1 MELGKKIAEIREKHA
16 ITQTDLAKICNVTRQ
31 TISNWENGKSYPDLE
46 TIVLLSDTFDVSL
59 DELLKGDRKMV
70 KKFTKE
76 QKQGRHA
83 YLLVC
88 VLVVIWY
95 VFAFVPGFFYN
106 ALPASLIKAFNIL
119 SWILNLLVVI
129 LVILQQ
135 NKYTVS
141 SDSKG
146 LIDAEWFRLV
156 VGATGFL
163 CYLGSFIMFSRSVAF
178 SSAFGIVG
186 ASLIWW
192 LIFTRNPVFRDNEN
206 ATADKNNSSTKLW
219 IYASFVLIVAAFVLG
234 IGTLMSGGEGNSH
247 HHSMFGE
254 DYDAYLDQDIKVPDK
269 FDGYKLDPGAVK
281 RAGDDISQDGQNAY
295 RYFILK
301 YPNNEKVE
309 HKTKDGIEYAD
320 KGERLE
326 LRFGR
331 TDGNWAPYFSF
342 NMEDLEADF
351 SKERMAAENSGGI
364 AGIEKTE
371 YKGAKIWVYDRIRM
385 WDDEDHTDYS
395 WISPNMAEW
404 QRKSIMEYTWTE
416 FKDAEVFCFDTE
428 TNTFFL
434 LRYAGEDFVATRS
447 GDDYEGWELVYE
459 RDYCMLSREKALE
472 YIKAVIDENR

>member
-1 MELGKKIAEIREKHA
+1 MRIIAGVRYGINVRYAINTDNYIFVQDASMQLITSIMESKLVGI
-16 ITQTDLAKICNVTRQ
+16 NVTRAYVRDVKTEYAAHLLGYVGLMTQ
-31 TISNWENGKSYPDLE
+31 AEYEKYSRLE
-46 TIVLLSDTFDVSL
+46 
-59 DELLKGDRKMV
+59 
-70 KKFTKE
+70 
-76 QKQGRHA
+76 
-83 YLLVC
+83 
-88 VLVVIWY
+88 
-95 VFAFVPGFFYN
+95 
-106 ALPASLIKAFNIL
+106 
-119 SWILNLLVVI
+119 
-129 LVILQQ
+129 
-135 NKYTVS
+135 
-141 SDSKG
+141 
-146 LIDAEWFRLV
+146 
-156 VGATGFL
+156 
-163 CYLGSFIMFSRSVAF
+163 
-178 SSAFGIVG
+178 
-186 ASLIWW
+186 
-192 LIFTRNPVFRDNEN
+192 
-206 ATADKNNSSTKLW
+206 
-219 IYASFVLIVAAFVLG
+219 YA
-234 IGTLMSGGEGNSH
+234 N
-247 HHSMFGE
+247 
-254 DYDAYLDQDIKVPDK
+254 
-269 FDGYKLDPGAVK
+269 
-281 RAGDDISQDGQNAY
+281 NAY
-295 RYFILK
+295 
-301 YPNNEKVE
+301 VG
-309 HKTKDGIEYAD
+309 KDGIEYAD